1 MTLREE
7 VERPGH
13 AKMVFFPYGKREW
26 FKKGASIYDAA
37 KALGI
42 DLSSLCGGKGTCGK
56 CKVKIEDGME
66 GLNPLTE
73 QELKH
78 ITGEE
83 IEAGYRLACQAI
95 PTTTISIYVPERSRI
110 GKQRL
115 QTAGLEVPAKQLNPL
130 VKKHFVELPKPTLL
144 DNRSDEDRLLDALN
158 AKHGLP
164 LDLALDFEVGVDLAS
179 SLRDAEWA
187 VTAVNWKN
195 RVMDIETKDTSDRC
209 FGFAVDIGTTKLAGF
224 LVDLNTGKVA
234 AVAARMNPQIP
245 LGEEV
250 MSRISHQMLEGPKG
264 VKELQTAVVSG
275 INEMIEECCKEANV
289 EANEIYELCFVGNTA
304 MQLCFLGIYGRYV
317 AFAPYPPVLRRGVNI
332 RANRLGLTAHP
343 RANAYFAPVI
353 GGFVGADNVAV
364 ILATRMLESDE
375 ICMALDI
382 GTNTEIDLGN
392 KDLVLVDSCASGP
405 AFEGMQIKHGMRAAT
420 GAIERVSIDPDT
432 LEVNIRT
439 IEEKPPVG
447 LCGSALVDVPAELLK
462 AGLIDLTGKFVAE
475 MAKETNRLRRGLKG
489 IWEFVLV
496 PQPESG
502 TDTDIIVTQGD
513 IRELQKAKAAM
524 RTGAEIL
531 MKRLGEE
538 RKEVI
543 TENDISKL
551 FMAGAFGNY
560 IDPENARTIG
570 MYPELPLDK
579 VEFVGNIA
587 GTGSRMCLISMEER
601 EQAEKIAR
609 TAKYHELAADKDFH
623 KEYMGALYFPH
634 KNLDKYPDTVNLLKR
649 LGRIK

>member
-7 VERPGH
+7 VERPGQV
-13 AKMVFFPYGKREW
+13 KIVFFPYGIREW
-26 FKKGASIYDAA
+26 FKKGVSIFDAA
-37 KALGI
+37 KTLGI
-42 DLSSLCGGKGTCGK
+42 DLSSLCAGKGTCGK
-56 CKVKIEDGME
+56 CKVKIEEGME

-78 ITGEE
+78 ITEE
-83 IEAGYRLACQAI
+83 EMKTGYRLACQVI
-95 PTTTISIYVPERSRI
+95 PTTTVSVYVPERSRI

-115 QTAGLEVPAKQLNPL
+115 QTAGLEVPVRQLNPL
-130 VKKHFVELPKPTLL
+130 VKKYFVKMPKPTLL
-144 DNRSDEDRLLDALN
+144 DCRSDEDRLLATLN
-158 AKHGLP
+158 AEHGIP
-164 LDLALDFEVGVDLAS
+164 TDLDLDFEVGVDLAS
-179 SLRDAEWA
+179 KLRDTEWA

-195 RVMDIETKDTSDRC
+195 QIIEIEPENTRDRC

-224 LVDLNTGKVA
+224 LMDLNTGKVA

-250 MSRISHQMLEGPKG
+250 MSRITHQMLDGQKG

-275 INEMIEECCKEANV
+275 INEMIEECCKKANV
-289 EANEIYELCFVGNTA
+289 KTNEIYELCFVGNTA

-317 AFAPYPPVLRRGVNI
+317 AFAPYPPVIRRGVNI
-332 RANRLGLTAHP
+332 RASRIGLTSHP
-343 RANAYFAPVI
+343 RANAYFAPII

-392 KDLVLVDSCASGP
+392 KNLVLVDSCASGP

-420 GAIERVSIDPDT
+420 GAIERVSIDPET

-439 IEEKPPVG
+439 IEDKPPVG

-475 MAKETNRLRRGLKG
+475 MAKETNRLRRGPKG

-496 PQPESG
+496 PQPETG
-502 TDTDIIVTQGD
+502 TDTDIIITQGD

-538 RKEVI
+538 RKETI
-543 TENDISKL
+543 TEDNISKL

-570 MYPELPLDK
+570 MYPEVPLDR

-587 GTGSRMCLISMEER
+587 GTGARLCLISKEER
-601 EQAEKIAR
+601 EYAEKIAT

-623 KEYMGALYFPH
+623 KEYIDALYLPH
-634 KNLDKYPDTVNLLKR
+634 KNLGRYPDTVDLLKR

>member
-7 VERPGH
+7 VERPGQV
-13 AKMVFFPYGKREW
+13 KIVFFPYGIREW
-26 FKKGASIYDAA
+26 FKKGVSIFDAA

-42 DLSSLCGGKGTCGK
+42 DLSSLCAGKGTCGK
-56 CKVKIEDGME
+56 CKVKIEEGMK

-78 ITGEE
+78 ITREE

-95 PTTTISIYVPERSRI
+95 PTTTVSVYVPERSRI

-115 QTAGLEVPAKQLNPL
+115 QTAGLEVPVKQLNPL
-130 VKKHFVELPKPTLL
+130 VKKYFVELPKPTLL
-144 DNRSDEDRLLDALN
+144 DCRSDEDRLLTTLN
-158 AKHGLP
+158 EKHGTAIN
-164 LDLALDFEVGVDLAS
+164 LDLDFEVGIDLAS

-195 RVMDIETKDTSDRC
+195 RIIEIEPENTSDRC

-224 LVDLNTGKVA
+224 LMDLNTGKVA
-234 AVAARMNPQIP
+234 TVAARMNPQIP

-250 MSRISHQMLEGPKG
+250 MSRITHQMLEGQKG

-275 INEMIEECCKEANV
+275 INEMIEECCKKANV
-289 EANEIYELCFVGNTA
+289 KTNEIYELCFVGNTA

-332 RANRLGLTAHP
+332 RASRIGLSSHP
-343 RANAYFAPVI
+343 RANAYFAPII

-420 GAIERVSIDPDT
+420 GAIERVSIDPET

-439 IEEKPPVG
+439 IEDKPPVG

-475 MAKETNRLRRGLKG
+475 KAKETNRLRKGPKG

-496 PQPESG
+496 PQPETG
-502 TDTDIIVTQGD
+502 TDTDIIITQGD

-538 RKEVI
+538 RKEAI
-543 TENDISKL
+543 TEDDISKL

-587 GTGSRMCLISMEER
+587 GTGARLCLISKEER
-601 EQAEKIAR
+601 EYAEKIAT

-623 KEYMGALYFPH
+623 KEYIDALYLPH
-634 KNLDKYPDTVNLLKR
+634 RNLDRYPDTVNLLKR

>member
-1 MTLREE
+1 MREE
-7 VERPGH
+7 IERVGQV
-13 AKMVFFPYGKREW
+13 KLVFFPYGKREW
-26 FKKGASIYDAA
+26 FKKGVSILDAA

-56 CKVKIEDGME
+56 CKVKIEDGTE

-78 ITGEE
+78 ITKEE
-83 IEAGYRLACQAI
+83 REAGYRLACQAI
-95 PTTTISIYVPERSRI
+95 PTTVVSVYVPERSRI

-115 QTAGLEVPAKQLNPL
+115 QTEGLEVPVKQLNPF
-130 VKKHFVELPKPTLL
+130 VKKYFVKLSKPTLH
-144 DNRSDEDRLLDALN
+144 DSRSDEDRLLDALN
-158 AKHGLP
+158 AEYGLP
-164 LDLALDFEVGVDLAS
+164 TDLDLDFEICPDLAS
-179 SLRDAEWA
+179 RLRDADWA

-195 RVMDIETKDTSDRC
+195 KIIDIEPGNTSHRC

-224 LVDLNTGKVA
+224 LMDLNTGKVV
-234 AVAARMNPQIP
+234 AVASKMNPQIP

-250 MSRISHQMLEGPKG
+250 MSRITHQMMEGKKG
-264 VKELQTAVVSG
+264 VKELQATVVSG
-275 INEMIEECCKEANV
+275 INEMIEECCEKSNV
-289 EANEIYELCFVGNTA
+289 EKNEIYELCFVGNTA

-317 AFAPYPPVLRRGVNI
+317 AFAPYPPVLRRGINI
-332 RANRLGLTAHP
+332 RACSVGLTAHP
-343 RANAYFAPVI
+343 RANAYHVPVI

-392 KDLVLVDSCASGP
+392 KHLVMVDSCASGP

-420 GAIERVSIDPDT
+420 GSIERVSIDPET
-432 LEVNIRT
+432 LEVNYRT
-439 IEEKPPVG
+439 IEDEPPVG

-462 AGLIDLTGKFVAE
+462 AGLMDLTGKFLPE
-475 MAKETNRLRRGLKG
+475 MAKETDRLRRGPKG
-489 IWEFVLV
+489 ILEFVLV
-496 PQPESG
+496 PQPETA

-538 RKEVI
+538 RKE
-543 TENDISKL
+543 TLAEDDISKL
-551 FMAGAFGNY
+551 FIAGAFGNY

-570 MYPELPLDK
+570 MYPELPLERVD
-579 VEFVGNIA
+579 FVGNVA
-587 GTGSRMCLISMEER
+587 GTGSRMCLISKEER
-601 EQAEKIAR
+601 ECSEKIS
-609 TAKYHELAADKDFH
+609 TTVKYHELAADKDFQ
-623 KEYMGALYFPH
+623 KEYIDALYFPH
-634 KNLDKYPDTVNLLKR
+634 KNLNRYPDTVNLLRR
-649 LGRIK
+649 LGRIR